1 MKKKHTVYIYH
12 YFPSSVDINFFTMDR
27 LYEEVKDI
35 TFKEVER
42 RCSHIM
48 ILVKNNVNNNSNI
61 ENGKTKSAVNGKR

>member
-1 MKKKHTVYIYH
+1 
-12 YFPSSVDINFFTMDR
+12 MDR